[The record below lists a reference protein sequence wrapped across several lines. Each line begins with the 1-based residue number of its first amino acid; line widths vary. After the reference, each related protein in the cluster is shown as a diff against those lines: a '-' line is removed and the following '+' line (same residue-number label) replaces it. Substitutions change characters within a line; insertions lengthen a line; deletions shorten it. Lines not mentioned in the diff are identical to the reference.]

1 MFEKHVFEN
10 NLKLITAP
18 LKGTKSFTLLILVG
32 AGSRYETEEERGLA
46 HFQEHMFFKGAKKY
60 DTPSKVLKTVD
71 GVGGDFN
78 AFTGKEYVG
87 YYMKVSSDKKELA
100 FDILS
105 DSLLHAKFDI
115 KEIEKERG
123 VIIEEMNMY
132 EDMPIYKIGWDFE
145 SLMFGDHPMGKD
157 QIGTTKFI
165 NNVTTEDF
173 LYYKKKL
180 YTSDNIVIIA
190 SGDVDCKTSKDLTE
204 KYFNFKNTK
213 KQKESPIF
221 DWKKSSS
228 ERIFI
233 RNKKTEQAQIVIGYP
248 GFSRESKYKY
258 VQQLLS
264 IILGGNMSSRMFS
277 SIREEQGL
285 CYAISS
291 SVDLYK
297 DCATFSTSAGVSI
310 SRIHEAIKSINKEY
324 KKLTIDK
331 ISEKELERSKNYFK
345 GKLTLSFED
354 SEEVASFYGTQALLS
369 DKILTQE
376 EFFNEIDKITVDDV
390 FMVAKELFQKNKSKM
405 SIIGPF
411 EGEENLLKETFL
423 SS

>member
-1 MFEKHVFEN
+1 MFEKHTFKN
-10 NLKLITAP
+10 NLRLITAP
-18 LKGTKSFTLLILVG
+18 LSGTKAFTLLVLVG

-60 DTPSKVLKTVD
+60 DTPSKVLKTID
-71 GVGGDFN
+71 SVGGDCN

-87 YYMKVSSDKKELA
+87 YYMKASSDKKELA

-105 DSLLHAKFDI
+105 DSLLHAKFDT
-115 KEIEKERG
+115 KEIDKERG

-145 SLMFGDHPMGKD
+145 ALMFGDHPMGKD
-157 QIGTTKFI
+157 QIGTKNFI
-165 NNVTTEDF
+165 NNVQTKDF

-190 SGDVDCKTSKDLTE
+190 SGDISAIESKNLTE
-204 KYFNFKNTK
+204 KYFTFENSK
-213 KQKESPIF
+213 KQKESPKF
-221 DWKKSSS
+221 NWDELSNEK
-228 ERIFI
+228 IFI
-233 RNKKTEQAQIVIGYP
+233 RNKKTEQAQLVIGYP
-248 GFSRESKYKY
+248 AFSRDSEYKY
-258 VQQLLS
+258 TQQLLS

-277 SIREEQGL
+277 SIREEKGL
-285 CYAISS
+285 CYTISS

-310 SRIHEAIKSINKEY
+310 PKIHEAIKSINNEY
-324 KKLTIDK
+324 NKLCIDK
-331 ISEKELERSKNYFK
+331 ISNEELDRAKNYFK

-369 DKILTQE
+369 DNILTQE
-376 EFFNEIDKITVDDV
+376 EFFDKIDKIRVDDI
-390 FMVAKELFQKNKSKM
+390 FIVAKKLFKKDKRRM

-411 EGEENLLKETFL
+411 EGEEESLKETFL
-423 SS
+423 LN